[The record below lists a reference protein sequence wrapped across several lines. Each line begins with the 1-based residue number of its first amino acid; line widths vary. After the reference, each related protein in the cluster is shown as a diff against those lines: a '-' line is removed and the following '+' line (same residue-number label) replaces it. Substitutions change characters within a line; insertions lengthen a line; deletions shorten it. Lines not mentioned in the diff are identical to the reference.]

1 MSDERPSK
9 QSLDELLA
17 SVPRDVR
24 PGRDLWPGIRAEIA
38 KTPIVTDAAP
48 ESRGTPSGGRFFA
61 RALSPVSR
69 GISSGQRFSASA
81 RPSVVH
87 LTSSRW
93 FQIAAGLLL
102 LLATS
107 FTTFVITRQVMEK
120 DAAMQVAQQPLP
132 APALN
137 AMPVSFGPEMLGAE
151 YLQVRSELNQR
162 FEERLKTLPPAT
174 RDKLERNLADLR
186 KAANEISTTLAE
198 HPSDP
203 LLQDLL
209 MSTYQRELQLLADVS
224 DVPLQA
230 STRTDL

>member
-1 MSDERPSK
+1 MSDKPK

-24 PGRDLWPGIRAEIA
+24 PERDLWQGIQAEIA

-48 ESRGTPSGGRFFA
+48 
-61 RALSPVSR
+61 
-69 GISSGQRFSASA
+69 
-81 RPSVVH
+81 VVH
-87 LTSSRW
+87 FASSRW

-102 LLATS
+102 VLATS
-107 FTTFVITRQVMEK
+107 LTTFVITRQSLQQDPVP
-120 DAAMQVAQQPLP
+120 VASNPLP
-132 APALN
+132 TPALN

-162 FEERLKTLPPAT
+162 FQERLKTLPPAT
-174 RDKLERNLADLR
+174 RIKLEGNLADLR
-186 KAANEISTTLAE
+186 KAANEISATLAE

-224 DVPLQA
+224 EAPVPA
-230 STRTDL
+230 SVRTDL